1 VSRAAWARR
10 ARGAGAVLFWA
21 FAQNL
26 FILPWPP
33 ARGVD
38 IARDPPAAW
47 YRPIVPPVWGAALNV
62 LVGALFLWW
71 FVLRPGGRADARRRE
86 TFRLRPVP
94 RAARPWA
101 VAAAAGAAV
110 AVNAALVVLPRFAGL
125 PSREPVLE
133 HYAGLPGGALA
144 IAAVAVC
151 TAPFLEEFFFRG
163 WAQGRLERRAS
174 PWVAILVTAAVFAA
188 LHGLDAFGLA
198 LRATLAVGLGYAAW
212 ATGSIWPSVGMHAAY
227 NLSLFAGGA
236 ALPALLPRPPRAE
249 AWADTERAALFFWAH
264 EPGVF
269 WPALAVLALA
279 AAVVVV
285 ALRRMAAAAGAGAG
299 AHLET

>member
-1 VSRAAWARR
+1 
-10 ARGAGAVLFWA
+10 
-21 FAQNL
+21 
-26 FILPWPP
+26 
-33 ARGVD
+33 VD

-163 WAQGRLERRAS
+163 WAQGPLERRMPAW
-174 PWVAILVTAAVFAA
+174 PAILVTAGTFAA
-188 LHGLDAFGLA
+188 LHGLDAFGLVPRAA
-198 LRATLAVGLGYAAW
+198 LATAAGYAVW
-212 ATGSIWPSVGMHAAY
+212 ATQSIWSGVALHAAY
-227 NLSLFAGGA
+227 NASLFVGGA
-236 ALPALLPRPPRAE
+236 ALPALLPHRRAPRRGPTPSAPRSSSGRTTRACSGRRSSCSSSRWPPRSRRS
-249 AWADTERAALFFWAH
+249 RA
-264 EPGVF
+264 
-269 WPALAVLALA
+269 WPA
-279 AAVVVV
+279 
-285 ALRRMAAAAGAGAG
+285 RR
-299 AHLET
+299 AHPPRRRPTRRP